1 MMNAMRSFASAA
13 RFPKSVCNALIDGL
27 DSRLVPIFCR
37 NYPDHAVLHDLSASY
52 QRGKFQDILWAMQMA
67 EDEVNSISEIAC
79 STVNGQAFHADAL
92 VHASQAERTLSR
104 YHGGDGYTSE
114 EGTSGGY
121 RSDGGR
127 SATSNDSRLGRR
139 DRCFGCNGPHLWIVN
154 GVIVC
159 ENTDKPGVRAVAAK
173 NYQTWLEK
181 SRTRR
186 AKRKS
191 RDPNQSLYAGL
202 SAADKQRAMNDAIAM
217 IAATHGNRATTPVA
231 GDTTVAAATN
241 SLLAKVPRI
250 LIADIALLSSSSGT
264 KAVSTGSVSGIMKS

>member
-1 MMNAMRSFASAA
+1 MNAMRSFASAA

-27 DSRLVPIFCR
+27 DSHLVPIFRR

-52 QRGKFQDILWAMQMA
+52 QRGKFQDILRAMQMA

-127 SATSNDSRLGRR
+127 SGTPTGFHREGDSRPA
-139 DRCFGCNGPHLWIVN
+139 GPPIANHAD
-154 GVIVC
+154 GVLQQPTVSGKTTTPQQ
-159 ENTDKPGVRAVAAK
+159 ELYSSESKAAVFK
-173 NYQTWLEK
+173 NPDNEHRP
-181 SRTRR
+181 SRV
-186 AKRKS
+186 AKR
-191 RDPNQSLYAGL
+191 L
-202 SAADKQRAMNDAIAM
+202 
-217 IAATHGNRATTPVA
+217 
-231 GDTTVAAATN
+231 DT
-241 SLLAKVPRI
+241 
-250 LIADIALLSSSSGT
+250 
-264 KAVSTGSVSGIMKS
+264 

>member
-1 MMNAMRSFASAA
+1 MATNEVRQHILPLGGPSGLSCVSPTPPRNRPPNQYQSPTMMNAMRSFASAA

-27 DSRLVPIFCR
+27 DSRLVPIFRR

-52 QRGKFQDILWAMQMA
+52 QRGKFQDILRAMQMA

-159 ENTDKPGVRAVAAK
+159 EN
-173 NYQTWLEK
+173 
-181 SRTRR
+181 
-186 AKRKS
+186 
-191 RDPNQSLYAGL
+191 
-202 SAADKQRAMNDAIAM
+202 ADKRVSAQPR
-217 IAATHGNRATTPVA
+217 
-231 GDTTVAAATN
+231 
-241 SLLAKVPRI
+241 PRI
-250 LIADIALLSSSSGT
+250 IKHGLRSHAHVAPRGRAGT
-264 KAVSTGSVSGIMKS
+264 PTSRCTRD